1 MYCNTI
7 LLLFL
12 VWTHSFFWWYGGMVW
27 WVVVWYGVW
36 YGMVVWY
43 GGGTIPYHMVPYQ
56 PHKIYVRG
64 MQPDVT
70 EWSGIL
76 AKLYLF

>member
-36 YGMVVWY
+36 YGMVWWWY
-43 GGGTIPYHMVPYQ
+43 GTIPYGTVPYQ